1 MENTEMTRK
10 TKAES
15 KSKKKRNAPARQTP
29 TKKDESFQ
37 NCSICKTIPNLSWA
51 SWKGGDLVENILP
64 PSMNELNHIPPE
76 PPKPYFDDSF
86 SHSRLLRCPECDT
99 YYSWEFNREYIVTGY
114 EEEIQLRRL
123 SKPVGE
129 KKAQEIYKAIESAK
143 T

>member
-1 MENTEMTRK
+1 MTRK
-10 TKAES
+10 TKAVP

-29 TKKDESFQ
+29 SKKDESFQ

-51 SWKGGDLVENILP
+51 SWKGGDLEENILP
-64 PSMNELNHIPPE
+64 PSMNKLNPIPSE
-76 PPKPYFDDSF
+76 EPKPYFDDNF
-86 SHSRLLRCPECDT
+86 SHSRLLRCPECGT

-129 KKAQEIYKAIESAK
+129 KKAQEIYKAMESAK